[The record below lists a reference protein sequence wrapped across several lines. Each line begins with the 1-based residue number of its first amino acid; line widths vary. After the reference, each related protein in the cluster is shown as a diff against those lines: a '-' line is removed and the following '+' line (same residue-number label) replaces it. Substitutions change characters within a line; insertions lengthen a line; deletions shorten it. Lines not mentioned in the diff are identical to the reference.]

1 MPTLPIVFTTREDPL
16 FIQELEDRIKATH
29 NSDFLLNYPIVY
41 IHYWVSG
48 TVSYTDKRGNPHSYN
63 KYGVYVGESNDV
75 INPCS
80 SDFPYI
86 HRNAGCIRNRTEIRR
101 T

>member
-75 INPCS
+75 IS
-80 SDFPYI
+80 
-86 HRNAGCIRNRTEIRR
+86 RTKQHYDDALDPNQWQNQL
-101 T
+101 